1 VKDKIYAFIFN
12 QSGAMVGIGIQGN
25 KITKIKK

>member
-1 VKDKIYAFIFN
+1 MNVRSFAIVA
-12 QSGAMVGIGIQGN
+12 SLVAAVTIGIQGN